1 MAERYLV
8 IGSNSFSGAHYA
20 ANLVANGNEVYGIS
34 RSKKPEILFC
44 PEKWHHN
51 RSLDYPFFQLDLNK
65 DFEQIKRLISEVQ
78 PSIVV
83 NFSAQGMVAESWK
96 APLDW
101 YNTNLM
107 SQVRLHEFLR
117 TARFLKKYVHV
128 TTPEVY
134 GDTKDWISESSS
146 FFPST
151 PYAVSRAACDMH
163 LLSFFKTYR
172 FPVTFTRAANVY
184 GPGQQLYRIIP
195 RAIIASQ
202 TGEKFELHGGGTSR
216 RSFIHIDDVVNA
228 TQLIAENGNIGD
240 TYHISTN
247 RLLSILELVQLV
259 AGMQGKSQDDIC
271 NTSDE
276 RMGKDSA
283 YMLNSSKLRNELNWT
298 DKISLEDGLH
308 RVSGWVTEHFD
319 VISKSTKEYAHKV

>member
-1 MAERYLV
+1 M
-8 IGSNSFSGAHYA
+8 
-20 ANLVANGNEVYGIS
+20 
-34 RSKKPEILFC
+34 
-44 PEKWHHN
+44 
-51 RSLDYPFFQLDLNK
+51 NK

-117 TARFLKKYVHV
+117 TARFLKKYVMSLR
-128 TTPEVY
+128 EVY

-202 TGEKFELHGGGTSR
+202 KGEKFELHGGGTSR

-228 TQLIAENGNIGD
+228 TQLIAENEYWRHLSYIDQQIAFDIG
-240 TYHISTN
+240 TCTISS
-247 RLLSILELVQLV
+247 RYARQ
-259 AGMQGKSQDDIC
+259 SQDDIC

-276 RMGKDSA
+276 RMERIA
-283 YMLNSSKLRNELNWT
+283 HMLNSSKLRNELNWT
-298 DKISLEDGLH
+298 DKISLEDGLD

-319 VISKSTKEYAHKV
+319 VILKSTKEYAHKV